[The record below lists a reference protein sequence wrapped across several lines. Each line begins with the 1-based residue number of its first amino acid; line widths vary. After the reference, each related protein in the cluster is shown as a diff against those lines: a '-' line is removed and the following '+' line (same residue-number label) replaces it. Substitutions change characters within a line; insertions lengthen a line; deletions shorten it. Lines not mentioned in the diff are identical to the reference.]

1 MATVVPAVRSLEEE
15 IRSNPSPR
23 NSNASPR
30 ASTTTP
36 LLLGH
41 PLSPSAPATTPPRQP
56 LSGAP
61 STPSEGVPFQIP
73 HPLWPAPNPMTP
85 ASAATTPSH
94 AYNHNNNRTP
104 SDAASMYAQTPMDA
118 ASELLDLADSSPL
131 RPSPNSSHP
140 HLFDPAKAYHD
151 KFGGIQAP
159 TGRQLPKSLA
169 AEAALVAAQKQS
181 PSSTQLQQL
190 QRPAL
195 TQEEFARQQRPPP
208 PSQAALLEAHL
219 QQQRHER
226 VQRQMQGQGAAAVKL
241 QAAHRGKV
249 GRRKVSNAR
258 AAEQAERR
266 AAARRLKEESR
277 MASARAEEQR
287 LMNARAL
294 ASEQQLRMAN
304 LRRGGGGGGGV
315 LLTTSWVYRG
325 CLRLRLSRHS

>member
-1 MATVVPAVRSLEEE
+1 MEMLSQLQLGLGQLSERFERVSATQQPGSGGGLGSSARSPSSQQIVQSPDGGVWACVGGPSASQPSPSEKRAADDAVAEKRRVDAMMMQMQNLSNELAAARAQSAKAEQEAAGWRQEAAGLRGEMAAVMATVVPAVRSLEEE
-15 IRSNPSPR
+15 IRNPSPR

-94 AYNHNNNRTP
+94 AYNHNNHLTT
-104 SDAASMYAQTPMDA
+104 SYAASMYSQTPMDA
-118 ASELLDLADSSPL
+118 ASELLDGGLVTTTAIA
-131 RPSPNSSHP
+131 RVFAP

-169 AEAALVAAQKQS
+169 AG
-181 PSSTQLQQL
+181 P
-190 QRPAL
+190 
-195 TQEEFARQQRPPP
+195 
-208 PSQAALLEAHL
+208 H
-219 QQQRHER
+219 
-226 VQRQMQGQGAAAVKL
+226 
-241 QAAHRGKV
+241 
-249 GRRKVSNAR
+249 
-258 AAEQAERR
+258 
-266 AAARRLKEESR
+266 
-277 MASARAEEQR
+277 
-287 LMNARAL
+287 
-294 ASEQQLRMAN
+294 
-304 LRRGGGGGGGV
+304 
-315 LLTTSWVYRG
+315 
-325 CLRLRLSRHS
+325 